1 MPKAN
6 FNDPDQ
12 RQNATAQV
20 LQRILSDNA
29 ALRIENQRLFNY
41 AQQLEAEIA
50 ELAPG
55 DETTAGADPPEPAAD
70 AAPAE
75 ATEFP
80 EPTKTERKAK
90 TH

>member
-1 MPKAN
+1 MPKAS

-50 ELAPG
+50 E
-55 DETTAGADPPEPAAD
+55 TTDADDPPEPAAD
-70 AAPAE
+70 AAPATPAAE
-75 ATEFP
+75 AAPANGTDA
-80 EPTKTERKAK
+80 PTA
-90 TH
+90 